1 MYTYLCLA
9 GLLLVGVESLNS
21 ANGDVNLNRL
31 AHNLTDVFETLTK
44 LNHRVHQIEDFTQ
57 TQYYTPQQNRIHHQE
72 ELLKV
77 LEELHFEK
85 IQYLDFHGYMAPPV
99 VSKEKVMDKE
109 TGTERAAYE
118 TSMWVMLRGS
128 ASGYKPKYVPND
140 MVLTHI
146 AGGEVAIHM
155 IHKDGHYEY
164 AILGDVERNPRAHY
178 AVVIPAHTYVADE
191 LLTEEYSLGN
201 SVATPKYEES
211 EYKTVDANELFTK
224 FPQHKE
230 IIKRAF
236 MFGEHDTPT
245 DLKSAV
251 ERAFQITETRQYNNQ
266 YPRQYGQYQT
276 KYNQYPTQYNQ
287 HYNQYYNQYPTQ
299 YNQYPTQYDQYYNQY
314 PTQYDQH
321 FNQYPRQYDQY
332 YNQYRRH

>member
-1 MYTYLCLA
+1 M
-9 GLLLVGVESLNS
+9 G
-21 ANGDVNLNRL
+21 
-31 AHNLTDVFETLTK
+31 
-44 LNHRVHQIEDFTQ
+44 
-57 TQYYTPQQNRIHHQE
+57 
-72 ELLKV
+72 
-77 LEELHFEK
+77 
-85 IQYLDFHGYMAPPV
+85 
-99 VSKEKVMDKE
+99 
-109 TGTERAAYE
+109 
-118 TSMWVMLRGS
+118 
-128 ASGYKPKYVPND
+128 ND

-155 IHKDGHYEY
+155 IHENGHYEY
-164 AILGDVERNPRAHY
+164 AVLGDVERNPRARY

-201 SVATPKYEES
+201 SVAIPKYEES

-266 YPRQYGQYQT
+266 YPRQYGQYQIQPIP
-276 KYNQYPTQYNQ
+276 NPIQPTLQPILQPIPNPIQ
-287 HYNQYYNQYPTQ
+287 PIPNPIRPTLQ
-299 YNQYPTQYDQYYNQY
+299 PIPTPIRPILQ
-314 PTQYDQH
+314 PI
-321 FNQYPRQYDQY
+321 PSPLRI
-332 YNQYRRH
+332 

>member
-1 MYTYLCLA
+1 M
-9 GLLLVGVESLNS
+9 G
-21 ANGDVNLNRL
+21 
-31 AHNLTDVFETLTK
+31 
-44 LNHRVHQIEDFTQ
+44 
-57 TQYYTPQQNRIHHQE
+57 
-72 ELLKV
+72 
-77 LEELHFEK
+77 EK

-266 YPRQYGQYQT
+266 YP
-276 KYNQYPTQYNQ
+276 TQYNQ

-299 YNQYPTQYDQYYNQY
+299 YNQYPTQYDRYYNQY
-314 PTQYDQH
+314 PTQYDRH
-321 FNQYPRQYDQY
+321 FNQYPRQYDQC